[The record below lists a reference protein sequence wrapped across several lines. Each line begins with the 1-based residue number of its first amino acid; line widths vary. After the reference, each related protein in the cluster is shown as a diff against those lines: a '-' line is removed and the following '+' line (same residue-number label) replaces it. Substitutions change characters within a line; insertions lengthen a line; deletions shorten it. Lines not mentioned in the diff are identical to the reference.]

1 MQLPTSNGAAGVL
14 CVLCGAIALVA
25 CGPPTWRGGI
35 HAQLA
40 WSEQGVR
47 IVEVPPDGPAHRADL
62 RAGDRIVAIDG
73 RPVAGRDSAAVQ
85 RLLSGEV
92 GSRATLEVLR
102 DGRSLTIPVQRAP
115 YARKA
120 EAR

>member
-14 CVLCGAIALVA
+14 CVLCGAIALAA
-25 CGPPTWRGGI
+25 CGPPPWRGGI

-47 IVEVPPDGPAHRADL
+47 VIEVPPEGPAHRADL
-62 RAGDRIVAIDG
+62 RPGDRIVAVDG
-73 RPVAGRDSAAVQ
+73 VPVAGRDSVAVQ
-85 RLLSGEV
+85 GLLSGEV

-102 DGRSLTIPVQRAP
+102 DGRTLTIPVQREP
-115 YARKA
+115 YARKT